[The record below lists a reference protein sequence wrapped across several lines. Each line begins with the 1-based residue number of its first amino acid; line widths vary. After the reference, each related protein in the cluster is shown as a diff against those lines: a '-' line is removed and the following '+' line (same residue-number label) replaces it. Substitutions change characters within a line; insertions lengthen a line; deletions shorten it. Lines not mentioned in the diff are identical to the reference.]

1 MTITIKADR
10 PALDIV
16 RGESTT
22 RWEYDVLTLKLEA
35 ERLEGVH
42 GLKDGDRIKPPTVE
56 FLTDFKAF
64 LESNGL
70 PDCSIDLS
78 LRVYSLVTVQFR
90 QMALS
95 IAKQVAEL

>member
-35 ERLEGVH
+35 ERLESVH
-42 GLKDGDRIKPPTVE
+42 GLADGGRVKSPTLA
-56 FLTDFKAF
+56 FLTDFQKF

-70 PDCSIDLS
+70 TDCSIDLS
-78 LRVYSLVTVQFR
+78 HRVYSLVTVQFR